1 MSDKFKLTD
10 EEINKTILHSPYA
23 LADNPSQRGLGAA
36 QIKKYFYDFIYYLAD
51 KLNLH
56 LGDIGTSCEELSADI
71 GAAFDQIATQGTDLE
86 AHKGDADAHMDIRR
100 GLMGLG
106 DSLDNV
112 YASISEVRDIA
123 EIARSLATGKSKVY
137 WVPSAQ
143 IMLYDILDVGEG
155 LNSGDVYVILEK
167 NVPEFAVLSKNT
179 TAFDGAVIIQDP
191 TDEVEYKPGQ
201 VYFFAGFNLLAM
213 ENGVDTSAL
222 ATKEE
227 ISALTEEVSNVRSD
241 MELLKG
247 DTGSSGK
254 LKLLKS
260 VTIEED
266 VFSIEI
272 DLDKPVDEIFIT
284 LTGSTTGKTSQL
296 FEISMNNKPF
306 VNKGLVFN
314 STQMLVHARAVSEKM
329 WMILFPMSC
338 LTPADGASYNATF
351 ARTTVDE
358 ENVSNVKIETFST
371 TSSMAAGFTVEI
383 YGHEA

>member
-86 AHKGDADAHMDIRR
+86 AHKDDADAHMDIRR

-112 YASISEVRDIA
+112 YASVSEVRDIA

-227 ISALTEEVSNVRSD
+227 LGDIDAALDIIIAIQNS
-241 MELLKG
+241 LIGG
-247 DTGSSGK
+247 DA
-254 LKLLKS
+254 
-260 VTIEED
+260 E
-266 VFSIEI
+266 
-272 DLDKPVDEIFIT
+272 
-284 LTGSTTGKTSQL
+284 
-296 FEISMNNKPF
+296 
-306 VNKGLVFN
+306 
-314 STQMLVHARAVSEKM
+314 
-329 WMILFPMSC
+329 
-338 LTPADGASYNATF
+338 
-351 ARTTVDE
+351 
-358 ENVSNVKIETFST
+358 
-371 TSSMAAGFTVEI
+371 
-383 YGHEA
+383 